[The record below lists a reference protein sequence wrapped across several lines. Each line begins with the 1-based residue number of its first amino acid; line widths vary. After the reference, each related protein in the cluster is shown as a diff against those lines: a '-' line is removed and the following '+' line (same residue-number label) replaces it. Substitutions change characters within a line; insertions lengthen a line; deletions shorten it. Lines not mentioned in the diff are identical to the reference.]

1 MRLIYIRKFNFGKCV
16 GCIQVY
22 SRYCHSTCI
31 AVAYGLLLLGMNS
44 SWFWPW
50 PQANVWGMHT
60 FESGCLAGMGPF
72 VCVCVMAHD
81 PSITILPGSQEWL
94 PLQFVWMFVRK
105 PLEQSEN
112 PLFFVLYDGV
122 MYEWINPLLSIVPN
136 SLDTF
141 FWQV

>member
-1 MRLIYIRKFNFGKCV
+1 MHCRCLWFVTVGNELLMVLALASGQCV
-16 GCIQVY
+16 G
-22 SRYCHSTCI
+22 H
-31 AVAYGLLLLGMNS
+31 AYFRKWLPGRDG
-44 SWFWPW
+44 
-50 PQANVWGMHT
+50 AI
-60 FESGCLAGMGPF
+60 
-72 VCVCVMAHD
+72 CVCVMAHD